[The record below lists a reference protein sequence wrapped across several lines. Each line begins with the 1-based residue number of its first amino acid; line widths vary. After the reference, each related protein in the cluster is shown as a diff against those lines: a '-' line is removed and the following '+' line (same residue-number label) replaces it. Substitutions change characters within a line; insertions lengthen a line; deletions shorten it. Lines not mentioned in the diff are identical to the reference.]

1 MNIESRSE
9 ELCGGHEKPGKIE
22 REILKLWNLG
32 TQQPK
37 DNFFVSHKLKLK
49 QKYISK

>member
-22 REILKLWNLG
+22 REILKLWNLWD
-32 TQQPK
+32 TATERY
-37 DNFFVSHKLKLK
+37 FLCVSQIKIKTK
-49 QKYISK
+49 IYK